1 MVTSWCLII
10 FLIPLNRAASETISM
25 LEEEFIADYLDTF
38 VNLHPT
44 FLVRTDMP
52 GFAEFGLIPNV
63 TLYSSIYYE
72 EKDIEAVAERLAS
85 IVIRKDDLYDHNAVF
100 FIGTGHDDIIQ
111 VVDIA
116 IPYEDTVADIL
127 HIFRL

>member
-1 MVTSWCLII
+1 MNAMVIPWCLAI
-10 FLIPLNRAASETISM
+10 FMIQLNRAASEKVSM

-72 EKDIEAVAERLAS
+72 EKDIEAVAERLVS
-85 IVIRKDDLYDHNAVF
+85 IVIQKDDLYDHNAVF

-111 VVDIA
+111 VGI
-116 IPYEDTVADIL
+116 ISIL
-127 HIFRL
+127 

>member
-1 MVTSWCLII
+1 MNVMVTPWCLAI
-10 FLIPLNRAASETISM
+10 FMIPLNRAASETISM
-25 LEEEFIADYLDTF
+25 LEEEEFIADYLDTF

-52 GFAEFGLIPNV
+52 GFGEFVMIPNV
-63 TLYSSIYYE
+63 TLYSIIYYV

-100 FIGTGHDDIIQ
+100 FIGTGHYDIIQ
-111 VVDIA
+111 VVVIA
-116 IPYEDTVADIL
+116 IPYEDSVTDID
-127 HIFRL
+127 

>member
-1 MVTSWCLII
+1 MNVMVTPWCIAI
-10 FLIPLNRAASETISM
+10 FLIPFNRAASETISM
-25 LEEEFIADYLDTF
+25 LEKEFIADYVDTF

-52 GFAEFGLIPNV
+52 GFAEFGLIPNG

-100 FIGTGHDDIIQ
+100 FIGTGHYDIIQ
-111 VVDIA
+111 VVVIA
-116 IPYEDTVADIL
+116 SPYEDSVTDIE
-127 HIFRL
+127 